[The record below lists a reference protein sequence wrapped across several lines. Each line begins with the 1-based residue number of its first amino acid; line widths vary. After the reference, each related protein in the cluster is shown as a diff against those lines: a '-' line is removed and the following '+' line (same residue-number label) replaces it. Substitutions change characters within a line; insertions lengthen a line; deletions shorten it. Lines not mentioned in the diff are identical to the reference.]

1 MCLLCPEQEHLQID
15 SPILMLEPERG
26 CRWGKVSYFSAVA
39 LALHVIPVLHMTMC
53 LHAVAR
59 GATCNRYDN
68 PVARLSVNGYGF
80 PPNIGHICRPH
91 G

>member
-1 MCLLCPEQEHLQID
+1 MFLVQLCNMNCAMSLPNYQTVIGMCLLCPEQEHLQID

-53 LHAVAR
+53 LHAVA
-59 GATCNRYDN
+59 
-68 PVARLSVNGYGF
+68 
-80 PPNIGHICRPH
+80 
-91 G
+91 